1 MLTEQKRKKNE
12 KEFQYWEDIGD
23 KGRRYWFEVVG
34 RYGWKAR
41 YVKEVDKNEETISF
55 YQEIYNEK
63 NELTEV
69 HHKYP
74 IDKGHY
80 KINRK

>member
-1 MLTEQKRKKNE
+1 MKKI
-12 KEFQYWEDIGD
+12 FLFWENINGI
-23 KGRRYWFEVVG
+23 GRRYWFEING

-41 YVKEVDKNEETISF
+41 YVKEVNEFEETVSF

-63 NELTEV
+63 NELVEL

-74 IDKGHY
+74 EDKGHI
-80 KINRK
+80 KINKV

>member
-12 KEFQYWEDIGD
+12 KEFQYWEEIGD

-41 YVKEVDKNEETISF
+41 YVTVK
-55 YQEIYNEK
+55 
-63 NELTEV
+63 
-69 HHKYP
+69 
-74 IDKGHY
+74 
-80 KINRK
+80 